1 MMNTKGKILQLQH
14 YSVNDGDGIRTIVFF
29 AGCPLR
35 CRWCSNPEGWEARD
49 RILYIASRCIGC
61 GRCTSVCP
69 RQVGCDLNAPGERDK
84 CVDCGACVKAC
95 LEHARK
101 HSVTEWTVQQ
111 VLDWLEKELIFF
123 RESGGGVTYS
133 GGECTQQPEFLHEL
147 ARAVYDLGLNQAME
161 TCGYFPLEK
170 LQPTLDLMDL
180 LFMDIKHMDR
190 EKHRQFTGVDNGLIL
205 HNIAELG
212 KQKKNIV
219 VRIPTIMG
227 VNGDEENIRNTAR
240 FVREHLPEPKLEL
253 LPYHSYGGI
262 NIPSWAFPTMSRRSA
277 GPRTRSWQGC
287 GLLSR
292 RKAWKRFPT
301 GKHKDCGNSR
311 FGKNRLREEM
321 RRARNFPAL
330 SRTKK

>member
-133 GGECTQQPEFLHEL
+133 GGECTQQPEFLHAL
-147 ARAVYDLGLNQAME
+147 AQSVYDLGLNQAME

-190 EKHRQFTGVDNGLIL
+190 EKHRQFTGVDNDLIL
-205 HNIAELG
+205 HNIAALG
-212 KQKKNIV
+212 RQKKNIV

-227 VNGDEENIRNTAR
+227 VNGDEENIRNTAW
-240 FVREHLPEPKLEL
+240 
-253 LPYHSYGGI
+253 
-262 NIPSWAFPTMSRRSA
+262 N
-277 GPRTRSWQGC
+277 GC
-287 GLLSR
+287 GPLSR

-301 GKHKDCGNSR
+301 GEAAGY
-311 FGKNRLREEM
+311 GKNRFRKNRFREEM
-321 RRARNFPAL
+321 RRAGTFRLCLKRKKTGPVLVCHAHIIAGPVMFSGILLENEQDNFVCQLRLAV
-330 SRTKK
+330 SA

>member
-69 RQVGCDLNAPGERDK
+69 QQVGCDLNAPGERDK

-147 ARAVYDLGLNQAME
+147 ARSVYDLGLNQAME

-190 EKHRQFTGVDNGLIL
+190 EKHRQFTGVDNDLIL
-205 HNIAELG
+205 HNIAALG

-253 LPYHSYGGI
+253 LPYHSYGADKYTQLGL
-262 NIPSWAFPTMSRRSA
+262 SYDEQAFRRPTDEELA
-277 GPRTRSWQGC
+277 
-287 GLLSR
+287 
-292 RKAWKRFPT
+292 
-301 GKHKDCGNSR
+301 
-311 FGKNRLREEM
+311 RLRAIVTEEGVEAVSY
-321 RRARNFPAL
+321 R
-330 SRTKK
+330 